1 MPNNIIWSWPASKSA
16 IKIAMVILITILLPL
31 FFGCADKQE
40 ELLWKQA
47 QSSDS
52 IEMYK
57 KFLSQYPESKYVN
70 SANKRMDALLYPLKE
85 IGFPDL
91 ELISTDIGM
100 TCWDDSATT
109 IAYRASKETLISWD
123 DLERHF
129 NWESQGARMWHA
141 KKEKATLAGIQINQ
155 SGQAVSFG
163 SLCIGTKEKTILTS
177 GPTTKKSNGILF
189 GKGSIIAHK
198 KP

>member
-1 MPNNIIWSWPASKSA
+1 MPINRIWSKPRCQSSMKT
-16 IKIAMVILITILLPL
+16 AMVMFILMFVPL
-31 FFGCADKQE
+31 FFGCGDKQE
-40 ELLWKQA
+40 KLLWQQA
-47 QSSDS
+47 QASDS
-52 IEMYK
+52 IEMYQE
-57 KFLSQYPESKYVN
+57 FISQYPESKYVD
-70 SANKRMDALLYPLKE
+70 SANGRISALLYPLKE
-85 IGFPDL
+85 IGFPNL

-123 DLERHF
+123 DLEQHF
-129 NWESQGARMWHA
+129 NWESQDARMWHP
-141 KKEKATLAGIQINQ
+141 KKDKPTLAGIQINQ
-155 SGQAVSFG
+155 SGNAVTFG